1 MLKQER
7 DACSYSVGS
16 FTVIRRLSC
25 PCPAA
30 CGIFVPWPRIEH
42 PFPTLEGIQDP
53 LTTGLP
59 GKCQSLSHVR
69 FSGNLWT
76 VSHQALLSMEFNTG
90 VGCHFLPQGIFLT
103 QGSNPGFLHCR
114 QILYCLRQDP
124 SSPDSDGILVSCI
137 GRQILTTG
145 PPEKSLCFIIYLLN
159 HLPYFYPNWGQMEN
173 ILVINIQQIFL
184 NQWMDDAGHMK
195 T

>member
-103 QGSNPGFLHCR
+103 QGSNPGFLHWEADLNHWTTR
-114 QILYCLRQDP
+114 EVPVFYYLFTKS
-124 SSPDSDGILVSCI
+124 SSPLLSKLGTNGKHTGNKHSTNVFELVDG
-137 GRQILTTG
+137 
-145 PPEKSLCFIIYLLN
+145 
-159 HLPYFYPNWGQMEN
+159 
-173 ILVINIQQIFL
+173 
-184 NQWMDDAGHMK
+184 
-195 T
+195 